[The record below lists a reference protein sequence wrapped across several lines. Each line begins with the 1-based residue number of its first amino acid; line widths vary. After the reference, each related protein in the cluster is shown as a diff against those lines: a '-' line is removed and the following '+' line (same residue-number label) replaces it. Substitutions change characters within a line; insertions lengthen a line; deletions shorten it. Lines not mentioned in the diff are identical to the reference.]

1 MSIRDTLERVR
12 VSADFTDADGRR
24 LAGSYSTRIDSR
36 LTSTEGDD
44 TIIPAGIVPSACG
57 HLSTDDRRRSLDIRV
72 PATDDPEIREDG
84 WRVIITVV
92 FCGRRGSE
100 TYVLEDIP
108 AGSEINLADV
118 VPIVFPEGGQVP
130 TSPVIIHGEDGVGIE
145 DITYDAEASALVFHL
160 TDGTTTEVELP
171 GASQPG
177 EPGGRGIESIT
188 AEGTTATV
196 TYTDGDTDTFEL
208 PRGLQGEPGRD
219 GVDGEPGRD
228 GVDGRGVEGI
238 TAEDT
243 TATVT
248 YTDGGTGT
256 FELPRGPQGEPGS
269 DGSDGAPGSD
279 GVDGR
284 GIESVTA
291 ADTTA
296 TVTYTDG
303 STGTFELPRGPQ
315 GTPGRDGVDG
325 APGDPGRDG
334 SDGAPGSDGVDGRG
348 IESVTAEGTTATVS
362 YTDGGT
368 GTFELP
374 RGPQGEPGR
383 DGAPGSDGIDGA
395 PGEPGRGIESIA
407 AEGTTATVSYT
418 DGGTGTFELPR
429 GLQGEPGR
437 DGADGAPGEPGRD
450 GVDGSP
456 GRDGEPGRGIQD
468 ISAADTTAT
477 VIYTDGGTGTF
488 ELPRGLQGEPGE
500 KGDPGE
506 PGKDGADVAYS
517 SGTLPEAPAG
527 TCAGT
532 TGSWVKWGRL
542 VMLTINLQATK
553 ASSPGTV
560 VGVWRYWDL
569 PEHVNKALLPDTSVD
584 VSARI
589 NKSTGSGAAYHNVHA
604 SVKRTT
610 NGVDVLMHVESGP
623 IAASPSYNM
632 TITYIAAE

>member
-36 LTSTEGDD
+36 LTSAEGDD

-57 HLSTDDRRRSLDIRV
+57 YLSTDDRRRSLDIKV

-228 GVDGRGVEGI
+228 GVDGEPGRDGVDGRGVESI
-238 TAEDT
+238 TAEDA
-243 TATVT
+243 TATVS

-269 DGSDGAPGSD
+269 DGSDGVPGEP
-279 GVDGR
+279 GR
-284 GIESVTA
+284 GIEGITA
-291 ADTTA
+291 EDTTA
-296 TVTYTDG
+296 TVT
-303 STGTFELPRGPQ
+303 
-315 GTPGRDGVDG
+315 
-325 APGDPGRDG
+325 
-334 SDGAPGSDGVDGRG
+334 
-348 IESVTAEGTTATVS
+348 

>member
-1 MSIRDTLERVR
+1 MS
-12 VSADFTDADGRR
+12 
-24 LAGSYSTRIDSR
+24 
-36 LTSTEGDD
+36 
-44 TIIPAGIVPSACG
+44 
-57 HLSTDDRRRSLDIRV
+57 
-72 PATDDPEIREDG
+72 
-84 WRVIITVV
+84 
-92 FCGRRGSE
+92 
-100 TYVLEDIP
+100 
-108 AGSEINLADV
+108 
-118 VPIVFPEGGQVP
+118 
-130 TSPVIIHGEDGVGIE
+130 
-145 DITYDAEASALVFHL
+145 
-160 TDGTTTEVELP
+160 
-171 GASQPG
+171 
-177 EPGGRGIESIT
+177 
-188 AEGTTATV
+188 
-196 TYTDGDTDTFEL
+196 
-208 PRGLQGEPGRD
+208 
-219 GVDGEPGRD
+219 
-228 GVDGRGVEGI
+228 
-238 TAEDT
+238 
-243 TATVT
+243 

-256 FELPRGPQGEPGS
+256 FELPRGLQGEPGS
-269 DGSDGAPGSD
+269 DGSDGVPGEP
-279 GVDGR
+279 GR
-284 GIESVTA
+284 GIE
-291 ADTTA
+291 
-296 TVTYTDG
+296 
-303 STGTFELPRGPQ
+303 
-315 GTPGRDGVDG
+315 
-325 APGDPGRDG
+325 
-334 SDGAPGSDGVDGRG
+334 G
-348 IESVTAEGTTATVS
+348 ITAEDTTATVS

-477 VIYTDGGTGTF
+477 VIYTDGDTGTF

>member
-92 FCGRRGSE
+92 FCERRGSE

-196 TYTDGDTDTFEL
+196 TYTDGGTDTFEL

-219 GVDGEPGRD
+219 GVDGAPGRD
-228 GVDGRGVEGI
+228 GVDGRGIESITAEDATATVSYTDGGADSFELPRGLQGEPGSDGVDGAPGEPGRDGSDGAPGRDGVDGRGIESI

-243 TATVT
+243 TATVA

-256 FELPRGPQGEPGS
+256 FELPRGPQGTPGT
-269 DGSDGAPGSD
+269 DGADGADGAPGSD
-279 GVDGR
+279 GVDGVDGR
-284 GIESVTA
+284 GIESITA
-291 ADTTA
+291 EDTTA
-296 TVTYTDG
+296 TVAYTDG
-303 STGTFELPRGPQ
+303 RTGTFELPRGPQ
-315 GTPGRDGVDG
+315 GDPGADGVDG
-325 APGDPGRDG
+325 VDATHFTYFTPAALPTGSIVAISTSADPTTYGGYGLSVYASDSLTDAHATIRVNQHFPGG
-334 SDGAPGSDGVDGRG
+334 SQDVWLQIRSAFRMVPTVVAVLGTIDGVETVVATMAFEWEREAVINSKSYG
-348 IESVTAEGTTATVS
+348 I
-362 YTDGGT
+362 YR
-368 GTFELP
+368 L
-374 RGPQGEPGR
+374 
-383 DGAPGSDGIDGA
+383 
-395 PGEPGRGIESIA
+395 
-407 AEGTTATVSYT
+407 
-418 DGGTGTFELPR
+418 
-429 GLQGEPGR
+429 
-437 DGADGAPGEPGRD
+437 
-450 GVDGSP
+450 
-456 GRDGEPGRGIQD
+456 
-468 ISAADTTAT
+468 
-477 VIYTDGGTGTF
+477 
-488 ELPRGLQGEPGE
+488 
-500 KGDPGE
+500 
-506 PGKDGADVAYS
+506 
-517 SGTLPEAPAG
+517 TLP
-527 TCAGT
+527 
-532 TGSWVKWGRL
+532 
-542 VMLTINLQATK
+542 
-553 ASSPGTV
+553 PGNTWTDYTNFPRIV
-560 VGVWRYWDL
+560 VGL
-569 PEHVNKALLPDTSVD
+569 KL
-584 VSARI
+584 I
-589 NKSTGSGAAYHNVHA
+589 
-604 SVKRTT
+604 
-610 NGVDVLMHVESGP
+610 
-623 IAASPSYNM
+623 
-632 TITYIAAE
+632 

>member
-36 LTSTEGDD
+36 LTSAEGDD

-57 HLSTDDRRRSLDIRV
+57 YLSTDDRRRSLDIKV

-145 DITYDAEASALVFHL
+145 DITYDAEARALVFLL
-160 TDGTTTEVELP
+160 TDGTTAEVELP

-196 TYTDGDTDTFEL
+196 TYTDGGTDTFEL

-219 GVDGEPGRD
+219 GVDG
-228 GVDGRGVEGI
+228 RGIEGI
-238 TAEDT
+238 TAEDA
-243 TATVT
+243 TATVS

-279 GVDGR
+279 GADGR
-284 GIESVTA
+284 GIESIAA

-303 STGTFELPRGPQ
+303 GTGTFELPRGPQ
-315 GTPGRDGVDG
+315 GTPGNDGV
-325 APGDPGRDG
+325 
-334 SDGAPGSDGVDGRG
+334 DGVDGRG
-348 IESVTAEGTTATVS
+348 VESIAAADTTATVS

-374 RGPQGEPGR
+374 RGPQGEPGSDGADGTPGEPGR
-383 DGAPGSDGIDGA
+383 DGAD
-395 PGEPGRGIESIA
+395 GRGIESIA
-407 AEGTTATVSYT
+407 AADTTATVTYT

-477 VIYTDGGTGTF
+477 VIYTDGQTSSF
-488 ELPRGLQGEPGE
+488 PLPRGPQGEPGE

-589 NKSTGSGAAYHNVHA
+589 NKSTGSVAAYHNVHA

>member
-36 LTSTEGDD
+36 LTSAEGDD

-57 HLSTDDRRRSLDIRV
+57 YLSTDDRRRSLDIKV

-208 PRGLQGEPGRD
+208 PRGLQGDPGRD

-228 GVDGRGVEGI
+228 GADGRGVESITAEDTTATVSYTDGGTGTFELPRGPQGDPGSDGSDGVPGEPGRGIEGI

-256 FELPRGPQGEPGS
+256 FELPRGLQGEPGS
-269 DGSDGAPGSD
+269 DGSDGAPGEP
-279 GVDGR
+279 GR
-284 GIESVTA
+284 GIES
-291 ADTTA
+291 
-296 TVTYTDG
+296 
-303 STGTFELPRGPQ
+303 
-315 GTPGRDGVDG
+315 
-325 APGDPGRDG
+325 
-334 SDGAPGSDGVDGRG
+334 
-348 IESVTAEGTTATVS
+348 ITAEDATATVS

>member
-36 LTSTEGDD
+36 LTSAEGDD

-57 HLSTDDRRRSLDIRV
+57 YLSTDDRRRSLDIKV

-196 TYTDGDTDTFEL
+196 TYTDGGTDTFEL
-208 PRGLQGEPGRD
+208 PRGLQGDPGRD

-228 GVDGRGVEGI
+228 GADGRGVESI
-238 TAEDT
+238 TAED
-243 TATVT
+243 
-248 YTDGGTGT
+248 
-256 FELPRGPQGEPGS
+256 
-269 DGSDGAPGSD
+269 
-279 GVDGR
+279 
-284 GIESVTA
+284 
-291 ADTTA
+291 
-296 TVTYTDG
+296 
-303 STGTFELPRGPQ
+303 
-315 GTPGRDGVDG
+315 
-325 APGDPGRDG
+325 
-334 SDGAPGSDGVDGRG
+334 
-348 IESVTAEGTTATVS
+348 TTATVS

-374 RGPQGEPGR
+374 RGPQGDPGSDGEPGNDGAPGR
-383 DGAPGSDGIDGA
+383 DGVD
-395 PGEPGRGIESIA
+395 GRGVESIT
-407 AEGTTATVSYT
+407 AEDATATVSYT

-429 GLQGEPGR
+429 GPQGGPGS
-437 DGADGAPGEPGRD
+437 D
-450 GVDGSP
+450 GVDGV
-456 GRDGEPGRGIQD
+456 DGRGIESITAED
-468 ISAADTTAT
+468 ATAT
-477 VIYTDGGTGTF
+477 VLYTDGGTGTF

-500 KGDPGE
+500 KGDPGDIGPEGPEGPAGPKGDPGE
-506 PGKDGADVAYS
+506 PGGISTGNLPTIDDPTSGHVGTVGWWTKRGGVVTLTISPANTTDLAFRTDDLWSGATFPAEIRPARGTVGNYSLMKRNANTHDCWIQVTSTKVTITS
-517 SGTLPEAPAG
+517 SGPF
-527 TCAGT
+527 
-532 TGSWVKWGRL
+532 SR
-542 VMLTINLQATK
+542 
-553 ASSPGTV
+553 
-560 VGVWRYWDL
+560 
-569 PEHVNKALLPDTSVD
+569 LPDQSPVTLTYV
-584 VSARI
+584 AF
-589 NKSTGSGAAYHNVHA
+589 
-604 SVKRTT
+604 
-610 NGVDVLMHVESGP
+610 GV
-623 IAASPSYNM
+623 
-632 TITYIAAE
+632 

>member
-57 HLSTDDRRRSLDIRV
+57 HLSTDDRRRSLDIKV

-228 GVDGRGVEGI
+228 GVDGEPGRDGVDGRGVESI
-238 TAEDT
+238 TAEDA
-243 TATVT
+243 TATVS

-256 FELPRGPQGEPGS
+256 FELPRGPQGDPGS
-269 DGSDGAPGSD
+269 DGSDGTPGSD

-284 GIESVTA
+284 GIEGITA
-291 ADTTA
+291 EDTTA
-296 TVTYTDG
+296 TVT
-303 STGTFELPRGPQ
+303 
-315 GTPGRDGVDG
+315 
-325 APGDPGRDG
+325 
-334 SDGAPGSDGVDGRG
+334 
-348 IESVTAEGTTATVS
+348 

>member
-36 LTSTEGDD
+36 LTSAEGDD

-57 HLSTDDRRRSLDIRV
+57 YLSTDDRRRSLDIKV

-196 TYTDGDTDTFEL
+196 TYTDGGTDTFEL

-219 GVDGEPGRD
+219 GVDG
-228 GVDGRGVEGI
+228 RGIAGI
-238 TAEDT
+238 TSSGT
-243 TATVT
+243 TATVA

-269 DGSDGAPGSD
+269 AGSDGAPG
-279 GVDGR
+279 
-284 GIESVTA
+284 E
-291 ADTTA
+291 
-296 TVTYTDG
+296 
-303 STGTFELPRGPQ
+303 
-315 GTPGRDGVDG
+315 
-325 APGDPGRDG
+325 PGRDG

-348 IESVTAEGTTATVS
+348 IESITAEDTTATVS

-374 RGPQGEPGR
+374 RGPQGEPG
-383 DGAPGSDGIDGA
+383 DPGPKGDKGDKGD
-395 PGEPGRGIESIA
+395 PGDIGP
-407 AEGTTATVSYT
+407 EGPEGPA
-418 DGGTGTFELPR
+418 GP
-429 GLQGEPGR
+429 
-437 DGADGAPGEPGRD
+437 
-450 GVDGSP
+450 
-456 GRDGEPGRGIQD
+456 
-468 ISAADTTAT
+468 
-477 VIYTDGGTGTF
+477 
-488 ELPRGLQGEPGE
+488 

-506 PGKDGADVAYS
+506 PGGISYSAGNLPTIDDPASGHVGTVGWWTKRGGVVTLTISPANTMDSAFHTDDLWSGATFPAEIRPARGPVGNYSLMKRNTNTHECWIQVTSTKVTITS
-517 SGTLPEAPAG
+517 SGPFSRFPDQSPVTLTYVAF
-527 TCAGT
+527 
-532 TGSWVKWGRL
+532 
-542 VMLTINLQATK
+542 
-553 ASSPGTV
+553 
-560 VGVWRYWDL
+560 GV
-569 PEHVNKALLPDTSVD
+569 
-584 VSARI
+584 
-589 NKSTGSGAAYHNVHA
+589 
-604 SVKRTT
+604 
-610 NGVDVLMHVESGP
+610 
-623 IAASPSYNM
+623 
-632 TITYIAAE
+632 

>member
-57 HLSTDDRRRSLDIRV
+57 HLSTDDRRRSLDIKV

-219 GVDGEPGRD
+219 GVDGEPG
-228 GVDGRGVEGI
+228 
-238 TAEDT
+238 
-243 TATVT
+243 
-248 YTDGGTGT
+248 
-256 FELPRGPQGEPGS
+256 
-269 DGSDGAPGSD
+269 AP
-279 GVDGR
+279 
-284 GIESVTA
+284 
-291 ADTTA
+291 
-296 TVTYTDG
+296 
-303 STGTFELPRGPQ
+303 
-315 GTPGRDGVDG
+315 
-325 APGDPGRDG
+325 
-334 SDGAPGSDGVDGRG
+334 
-348 IESVTAEGTTATVS
+348 
-362 YTDGGT
+362 
-368 GTFELP
+368 
-374 RGPQGEPGR
+374 
-383 DGAPGSDGIDGA
+383 
-395 PGEPGRGIESIA
+395 
-407 AEGTTATVSYT
+407 
-418 DGGTGTFELPR
+418 
-429 GLQGEPGR
+429 
-437 DGADGAPGEPGRD
+437 GADGAPG
-450 GVDGSP
+450 
-456 GRDGEPGRGIQD
+456 GIGPEGP
-468 ISAADTTAT
+468 A
-477 VIYTDGGTGTF
+477 G
-488 ELPRGLQGEPGE
+488 PQGD

-506 PGKDGADVAYS
+506 PGPIGPEGPQGEIGPEGPAGPKGDPGAPGDDGLPGEIGPEGPAGPKGDPGEIGPIGPEGPAGPKGDPGEPGADGTDVAYS
-517 SGTLPEAPAG
+517 SGTFPTVTEGVSSVFAG
-527 TCAGT
+527 TKGRWC
-532 TGSWVKWGRL
+532 KWGRM
-542 VMLTINLQATK
+542 VMLVINPVATQGPYSGPLWSGTDFPS
-553 ASSPGTV
+553 ALSPIYGDIIT
-560 VGVWRYWDL
+560 
-569 PEHVNKALLPDTSVD
+569 
-584 VSARI
+584 SARVRK
-589 NKSTGSGAAYHNVHA
+589 NQAYYDVNVKVRYSSVELHA
-604 SVKRTT
+604 
-610 NGVDVLMHVESGP
+610 ESGP
-623 IAASPSYNM
+623 FTAYPTHDIV
-632 TITYIAAE
+632 ITYIASSG

>member
-57 HLSTDDRRRSLDIRV
+57 HLSTDDRRRSLDIKV

-228 GVDGRGVEGI
+228 GVDGRGVESI
-238 TAEDT
+238 TAEDA
-243 TATVT
+243 TATVS

-269 DGSDGAPGSD
+269 DGVPGEP
-279 GVDGR
+279 GR
-284 GIESVTA
+284 GIEGITA
-291 ADTTA
+291 EDTTA
-296 TVTYTDG
+296 TVSYTDG
-303 STGTFELPRGPQ
+303 GTGTFELPRGLQ
-315 GTPGRDGVDG
+315 GEPGS
-325 APGDPGRDG
+325 DG
-334 SDGAPGSDGVDGRG
+334 SDGVPGEPGRG
-348 IESVTAEGTTATVS
+348 IEGITAEDTTATVS

-477 VIYTDGGTGTF
+477 VIYTDGDTGTF

>member
-145 DITYDAEASALVFHL
+145 DITYDAEARALVFHL
-160 TDGTTTEVELP
+160 TDGTTTDVELP

-196 TYTDGDTDTFEL
+196 TYTDGGTDTFEL
-208 PRGLQGEPGRD
+208 PRGLQGDPGRD

-228 GVDGRGVEGI
+228 GADGRGVESI

-243 TATVT
+243 TATVS

-256 FELPRGPQGEPGS
+256 FELPRGLQGEPGS
-269 DGSDGAPGSD
+269 DG
-279 GVDGR
+279 
-284 GIESVTA
+284 
-291 ADTTA
+291 
-296 TVTYTDG
+296 
-303 STGTFELPRGPQ
+303 
-315 GTPGRDGVDG
+315 VDG
-325 APGDPGRDG
+325 APGEPGRDG
-334 SDGAPGSDGVDGRG
+334 SDGAPGRDGVDGRG
-348 IESVTAEGTTATVS
+348 IESITAEDTTATVS

-374 RGPQGEPGR
+374 RGPQGEPGSDGVDGVDGR
-383 DGAPGSDGIDGA
+383 GIESITAEDATATVLYTDGGTGTFELPRGPQGEPGSDGSDGAPGSDGIDGA

-418 DGGTGTFELPR
+418 DGGADSFELPR
-429 GLQGEPGR
+429 GPQGDPGS
-437 DGADGAPGEPGRD
+437 DGAPGSD
-450 GVDGSP
+450 GVDG
-456 GRDGEPGRGIQD
+456 RGIESITAED
-468 ISAADTTAT
+468 ATAT
-477 VIYTDGGTGTF
+477 VSYTDGGTGTF

-610 NGVDVLMHVESGP
+610 NGVDVVMHVESGP

>member
-57 HLSTDDRRRSLDIRV
+57 YLSTDDRRRSLDIKV

-196 TYTDGDTDTFEL
+196 TYTDGGTDTFEL
-208 PRGLQGEPGRD
+208 PRGLQGDPGRD
-219 GVDGEPGRD
+219 GVDGRGIEGITAEDATATVTYTDGDTGTFELPRGPQGEPGRD
-228 GVDGRGVEGI
+228 GVDGSPGSDGSDGAPGEPGRGIESI
-238 TAEDT
+238 TAADT
-243 TATVT
+243 TATVS

-279 GVDGR
+279 GVDG
-284 GIESVTA
+284 
-291 ADTTA
+291 
-296 TVTYTDG
+296 
-303 STGTFELPRGPQ
+303 
-315 GTPGRDGVDG
+315 
-325 APGDPGRDG
+325 
-334 SDGAPGSDGVDGRG
+334 VDGRG
-348 IESVTAEGTTATVS
+348 VESITAEDTTATVS

-383 DGAPGSDGIDGA
+383 DGS
-395 PGEPGRGIESIA
+395 
-407 AEGTTATVSYT
+407 
-418 DGGTGTFELPR
+418 
-429 GLQGEPGR
+429 
-437 DGADGAPGEPGRD
+437 DGAPGEPGRD
-450 GVDGSP
+450 GVDG
-456 GRDGEPGRGIQD
+456 RGIES
-468 ISAADTTAT
+468 IAAEDTTAT
-477 VIYTDGGTGTF
+477 VAYTDGGTDTF
-488 ELPRGLQGEPGE
+488 ELPRGLPGE

-506 PGKDGADVAYS
+506 PGADGTDVAYS
-517 SGTLPEAPAG
+517 SGGFPTVTADVSDVF
-527 TCAGT
+527 AGT
-532 TGSWVKWGRL
+532 TGRWYKWGRT
-542 VMLTINLQATK
+542 VMLAINPTA
-553 ASSPGTV
+553 
-560 VGVWRYWDL
+560 
-569 PEHVNKALLPDTSVD
+569 
-584 VSARI
+584 AR
-589 NKSTGSGAAYHNVHA
+589 GPYAGPLWSGANCPAALRPAWGINVSERLRKNQDYHNVIVEVG
-604 SVKRTT
+604 STGVKLHTE
-610 NGVDVLMHVESGP
+610 GGP
-623 IAASPSYNM
+623 VPLYPAH
-632 TITYIAAE
+632 TIVVTYIAAE